1 MASLV
6 YTLVLFLQ
14 AMDITPDKIAL
25 RTAEFYET
33 YDITIKTDKEVSSSG
48 YE

>member
-6 YTLVLFLQ
+6 DTLVIFLQ